1 MGGRT
6 VNRARTL
13 VDQLGPPLIPA
24 IVVLGAVEALVR
36 GGAVP
41 AYLVPAPSAVA
52 AALIT
57 DTAALYAPL
66 AQTIR
71 AAVLGF
77 AISAVLGTLVAVA
90 LASSR
95 VLQRALYP
103 YAVFL
108 QTVPIVSVAP
118 LLVIWFGWDRTS
130 LAAAVIVSV
139 FPVIAN
145 TLTGLRSTDPSLVDL
160 FRLYGASPVATLW
173 KLRIPAALPQIF
185 TGLRVA
191 GGLAVIGAVVGEF
204 ITGQG
209 IGGAI
214 SIAQQQQRV
223 DLIFAGIFLASMLG
237 LGLFAAINLTAW
249 LALSRWHA
257 SETRE

>member
-1 MGGRT
+1 MIRFARLL
-6 VNRARTL
+6 RAAL
-13 VDQLGPPLIPA
+13 PPL
-24 IVVLGAVEALVR
+24 
-36 GGAVP
+36 VP
-41 AYLVPAPSAVA
+41 AVLLLGGLEVLVENGAIPSYLVPAPSSVA
-52 AALIT
+52 HALVT
-57 DTAALYAPL
+57 ETASLYPPL
-66 AQTIR
+66 LQTVR
-71 AAVLGF
+71 AAVMGF
-77 AISAVLGTLVAVA
+77 AISAALGIAIAVL

-95 VLQRALYP
+95 ALQRALYP

-130 LAAAVIVSV
+130 LAAAAIVSI

-145 TLTGLRSTDPSLVDL
+145 TLTGLRSTDPPLVDL
-160 FRLYGASPVATLW
+160 FRIYGASRTDVLL
-173 KLRIPAALPQIF
+173 KLRIPAAMPQIF

-214 SIAQQQQRV
+214 TIAQQQQRV
-223 DLIFAGIFLASMLG
+223 DVIFAGILLASLLG
-237 LGLFAAINLTAW
+237 LGLFALINLAAW
-249 LALSRWHA
+249 LMLSRWHA
-257 SETRE
+257 SEAHD

>member
-1 MGGRT
+1 MSR
-6 VNRARTL
+6 VAALLRAAL
-13 VDQLGPPLIPA
+13 PPLVPA
-24 IVVLGAVEALVR
+24 VLLLGGLEALV
-36 GGAVP
+36 GSGTIP
-41 AYLVPAPSAVA
+41 SYLVPAPSSVA
-52 AALIT
+52 HALFT
-57 DTAALYAPL
+57 ETASLYPPL
-66 AQTIR
+66 LQTVR

-77 AISAVLGTLVAVA
+77 AISAVLGTAIAVL

-95 VLQRALYP
+95 ALQSALYP

-130 LAAAVIVSV
+130 LAAAVIVSI

-145 TLTGLRSTDPSLVDL
+145 TLTGLRSTDLPLVDL
-160 FRLYGASPVATLW
+160 FRLYGASRTATLL
-173 KLRIPAALPQIF
+173 KLRIPAATPQIF

-214 SIAQQQQRV
+214 TIAQQQQRV
-223 DLIFAGIFLASMLG
+223 DVIFAGILLASLLG
-237 LGLFAAINLTAW
+237 LGLFALINLAAW
-249 LALSRWHA
+249 LMLSRWHA
-257 SETRE
+257 SEAHD

>member
-1 MGGRT
+1 MDARGFL
-6 VNRARTL
+6 RAAL
-13 VDQLGPPLIPA
+13 PPLVPA
-24 IVVLGAVEALVR
+24 VAGLGALEALVDS
-36 GGAVP
+36 GTIP
-41 AYLVPAPSAVA
+41 SYLVPAPSSVA
-52 AALIT
+52 LALWT
-57 DTAALYAPL
+57 DTASLYRPL
-66 AQTIR
+66 AQT
-71 AAVLGF
+71 AVASIVGF
-77 AISAVLGTLVAVA
+77 AISAALGTLVAVL

-95 VLQRALYP
+95 ALERAFYP
-103 YAVFL
+103 YTVFL

-145 TLTGLRSTDPSLVDL
+145 TLTGLRSTDPPLVDL
-160 FRLYGASPVATLW
+160 FRLYGASPAATLF
-173 KLRIPAALPQIF
+173 KLRIPAAMPQIF

-214 SIAQQQQRV
+214 TIAQQQQRV
-223 DLIFAGIFLASMLG
+223 DLIFAGILLASLLG
-237 LGLFAAINLTAW
+237 LGIFLAINVAASLT
-249 LALSRWHA
+249 LSRWHA
-257 SETRE
+257 SERGD

>member
-1 MGGRT
+1 MDARGL
-6 VNRARTL
+6 VRAAL
-13 VDQLGPPLIPA
+13 PPLVPA
-24 IVVLGAVEALVR
+24 VAGLGLIEALVA

-41 AYLVPAPSAVA
+41 AYLVPAPSSVVR
-52 AALIT
+52 ALLN
-57 DTAALYAPL
+57 DTTSLYPPL
-66 AQTIR
+66 AQT
-71 AAVLGF
+71 AVASILGF
-77 AISAVLGTLVAVA
+77 AISAALGTLVAVL

-95 VLQRALYP
+95 ALQRAFYP
-103 YAVFL
+103 YTVFL

-145 TLTGLRSTDPSLVDL
+145 TLTGLRSTDPPLVDL
-160 FRLYGASPVATLW
+160 FRLYGASPAATLF
-173 KLRIPAALPQIF
+173 KLRIPAAMPQIF

-214 SIAQQQQRV
+214 TIAQQQQRV
-223 DLIFAGIFLASMLG
+223 DLIFAGILLASLLG
-237 LGLFAAINLTAW
+237 LGIFLAINVAASLT
-249 LALSRWHA
+249 LSRWHA
-257 SETRE
+257 SERGD

>member
-1 MGGRT
+1 MTARLRT
-6 VNRARTL
+6 WL
-13 VDQLGPPLIPA
+13 PPLVPA
-24 IVVLGAVEALVR
+24 VVGFGMVEALVSS
-36 GGAVP
+36 GTIP
-41 AYLVPAPSAVA
+41 AYLVPAPSSVLRALVA
-52 AALIT
+52 DAAS
-57 DTAALYAPL
+57 LYGPL
-66 AQTIR
+66 AQT
-71 AAVLGF
+71 ALASLLGF
-77 AISAVLGTLVAVA
+77 AISVVLGIVVAVL

-95 VLQRALYP
+95 ALERAFYP
-103 YAVFL
+103 YMVFL

-145 TLTGLRSTDPSLVDL
+145 TLTGLRSTDPPLVDL
-160 FRLYGASPVATLW
+160 FRLYGASPTATLL

-185 TGLRVA
+185 TGLRIA

-214 SIAQQQQRV
+214 SVAQQQQRV
-223 DLIFAGIFLASMLG
+223 DLIFAGILLASLLGLAIFLATN
-237 LGLFAAINLTAW
+237 FAAWLT
-249 LALSRWHA
+249 LSRWHA
-257 SETRE
+257 SEKGD

>member
-1 MGGRT
+1 MSRLQRLAGAALPPLVPAVVGLGG
-6 VNRARTL
+6 VELL
-13 VDQLGPPLIPA
+13 VDS
-24 IVVLGAVEALVR
+24 
-36 GGAVP
+36 GAVP
-41 AYLVPAPSAVA
+41 AYLVPAPTAVA
-52 AALIT
+52 RALVT
-57 DTAALYAPL
+57 DTAALYPAL
-66 AQTIR
+66 AQT
-71 AAVLGF
+71 AVASLAGF
-77 AISAVLGTLVAVA
+77 AISAALGVLVAVV

-95 VLQRALYP
+95 ALQRAFYP
-103 YAVFL
+103 YTVFL

-145 TLTGLRSTDPSLVDL
+145 TLTGLRSTEPPLVDL
-160 FRLYGASPVATLW
+160 FRLYGATPAATLFR
-173 KLRIPAALPQIF
+173 LRIPAALPQIF

-223 DLIFAGIFLASMLG
+223 DLIFAGILLASLLG
-237 LGLFAAINLTAW
+237 LGIFLAINLAASLT
-249 LALSRWHA
+249 LSRWHA
-257 SETRE
+257 SEKKD

>member
-1 MGGRT
+1 MS
-6 VNRARTL
+6 RASTL
-13 VDQLGPPLIPA
+13 VERVGPPLVPA
-24 IVVLGAVEALVR
+24 VVVLGALEALVR

-41 AYLVPAPSAVA
+41 SYLVPAPSAVA
-52 AALIT
+52 AALVT
-57 DTAALYAPL
+57 DADALYGPL
-66 AQTIR
+66 AQTVR
-71 AAVLGF
+71 AAVVGF
-77 AISAVLGTLVAVA
+77 AASATLGTLVAVL

-103 YAVFL
+103 YTVFL

-130 LAAAVIVSV
+130 LAAAAIVSV

-145 TLTGLRSTDPSLVDL
+145 TLTGLRSTDPPLVDL
-160 FRLYGASPVATLW
+160 FRLYGASPAATLW

-185 TGLRVA
+185 TGLRIA

-214 SIAQQQQRV
+214 AIAQQQQRV

-237 LGLFAAINLTAW
+237 LGLFAAINLAAW
-249 LALSRWHA
+249 LTLSRWHA
-257 SETRE
+257 SEAGE